1 MLQNVLFIDDDRP
14 TNIINERLAER
25 SNVFK
30 SIQVYMNSVEALQYI
45 TELVKNDRPFPDLIF
60 LDINMPALNGWQ
72 FLDAFKQL
80 GLENKIKVVM
90 LSTAVNIP
98 EDKRENYQT
107 VVSAFERKPLS
118 LDKIRIHAEYPAVAS

>member
-30 SIQVYMNSVEALQYI
+30 SIQVYMHSVEALQYL
-45 TELVKNDRPFPDLIF
+45 TELVNTDQTFPDLIF
-60 LDINMPALNGWQ
+60 LDINMPALNGWE
-72 FLDAFKQL
+72 FLDAFRKL

-98 EDKRENYQT
+98 ESKKQSYQT
-107 VVSAFERKPLS
+107 VVSAFERKPLN
-118 LDKIRIHAEYPAVAS
+118 LDKIRIHAEFPAIAS

>member
-14 TNIINERLAER
+14 TNIINERLAQR

-30 SIQVYMNSVEALQYI
+30 NIQVYMHSEEALEYL
-45 TELVKNDRPFPDLIF
+45 TELVNKRLPFPDLIF
-60 LDINMPALNGWQ
+60 LDINMPALNGWE

-98 EDKRENYQT
+98 DIKKESYGT

-118 LDKIRIHAEYPAVAS
+118 LDKIRIHAEYPAIAS